1 MRLPPE
7 LVEHIGYEVV
17 RELLFVK
24 AISVPSTEAGE
35 RCVTT
40 AIQKN
45 LATEAALESE
55 AKRLLDANRALL
67 TSLGGDYFNALMK
80 IKAQLAKQN
89 KFIL

>member
-7 LVEHIGYEVV
+7 LVDHMGYEVI

-24 AISVPSTEAGE
+24 AIAVPTTEAGE

-67 TSLGGDYFNALMK
+67 TSLGGDYFTALMK